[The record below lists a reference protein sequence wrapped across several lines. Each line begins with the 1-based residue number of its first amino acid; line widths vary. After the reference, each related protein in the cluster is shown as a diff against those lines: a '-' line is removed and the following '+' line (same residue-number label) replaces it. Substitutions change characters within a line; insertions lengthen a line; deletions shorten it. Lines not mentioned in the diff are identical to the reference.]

1 MSTLDRRQIILALAA
16 FAGTAALPHAAAAT
30 QSCQVRGK
38 TRFCRAGLVGN
49 LRTQAAQKQNRSQ
62 WCWAAALSM
71 IFDHYGYSLSQEEI
85 VRGVWGHVSDMPRHV
100 GGIMRDINR
109 DWTDHRG
116 RRFRATGHQL
126 TLDAHEL
133 PVQAARALA
142 RNNPLIVGLPYHAV
156 VLTEMRWRIGEDGRS
171 FVEDLIVSDPRNG
184 RKRNL
189 TVEER
194 LYTRFVA
201 SVAVAA
207 RK

>member
-1 MSTLDRRQIILALAA
+1 MSSLDRRQIILGLAA
-16 FAGTAALPHAAAAT
+16 CAGTAALARPAAAA
-30 QSCQVRGK
+30 QSCQTRGK
-38 TRFCRAGLVGN
+38 TRFCHAGLTGN

-71 IFDHYGYSLSQEEI
+71 IFDHYGYSLSQEDI
-85 VRGVWGHVSDMPRHV
+85 VRGVWGRISDMPRHV
-100 GGIMRDINR
+100 GGIMHDINR
-109 DWTDHRG
+109 DWTDRRG
-116 RRFRATGHQL
+116 RRFRATGQQL
-126 TLDAHEL
+126 TLDAYEL

-142 RNNPLIVGLPYHAV
+142 HNNPLIVGLPYHAV
-156 VLTEMRWRIGEDGRS
+156 VLTEMRWRVDEGGSS

-184 RKRNL
+184 KKRNL

-207 RK
+207 TK